1 MIELVIIF
9 LLLIANG
16 VLAMAEIAVVSAR
29 RARLIQLA
37 ENGAHGARDALLLSE
52 SPTQFFSTVQI
63 GITLIGIF
71 AGAFGGAAL
80 AAPLAEWLMYV
91 PALAPY
97 ASQIA
102 LFIVVVII
110 TFFSLLI
117 GELVP
122 KRLALASPERLAT
135 VLAPSMRTMAR
146 VTSPLVRVMTLSTD
160 AVTKLLR
167 VPATN
172 EQTITEEEIKIM
184 LDEGAARGV
193 FATAESELVGRV
205 FRLGDLSVNALM
217 TPRPEIAA
225 FDIGDSAEQL
235 LKKLAQHNHS
245 RFPVVRGSMDQVL
258 GIVKTKDLLAQL
270 LAGRTVDLEAVMQP
284 ALFVPEGMAALDL
297 LDKFKAERTHVA
309 LVTDEYGGIEGIIT
323 INDLAEALVSEVA
336 LSNDESAVEII
347 ARADG
352 SYLVDGKMAIH
363 AFKQALNIKELPQE
377 TARAYQTVGGFVM
390 MMLGRVPKAGD
401 HFEWSDWRVEVMDMD
416 GRRVDK
422 ILVMRVKQ

>member
-135 VLAPSMRTMAR
+135 ALAPSMRTMAR

>member
-135 VLAPSMRTMAR
+135 ALAPSMRTMAR

-297 LDKFKAERTHVA
+297 LDKFKTERTHVA